1 MKIHRFFDFRRQGA
15 PFASQFLLVF
25 YKKRAP
31 AALGFGRALYK
42 RKNERFFPP
51 RKCQR
56 GPLLSSLFYRGICP
70 SDIKQACMFQK
81 GPRGSANFFIFFKKK
96 TLPSLGGF
104 FLRQKRKSPRG
115 SANPGRKKGR
125 RLHGQFGLKTVD
137 PAVQRGPA
145 RTCPT
150 ERCHPTPFGGVSSR
164 AGPEEGTRS

>member
-1 MKIHRFFDFRRQGA
+1 MHFKKVSILSPLHVSVFIR
-15 PFASQFLLVF
+15 LLH
-25 YKKRAP
+25 KRAP
-31 AALGFGRALYK
+31 PDLGFGRGLYK

-51 RKCQR
+51 RKCQ
-56 GPLLSSLFYRGICP
+56 GGALLFSPCYRGICP

-125 RLHGQFGLKTVD
+125 RLHQQFGLKTIDLAVQSGCSRSCPDVPGCAQQPD
-137 PAVQRGPA
+137 PARSRFLPRRSRG
-145 RTCPT
+145 R
-150 ERCHPTPFGGVSSR
+150 HS
-164 AGPEEGTRS
+164 